1 MEEIERVFSKKSSAV
16 ICEDGNQYPS
26 NRCLCTLSFLYDYT
40 WGQGS
45 PLKGGIVEV
54 KNVIWMFFSKRVGLK
69 LLTLREIICNK
80 YKYKKCKKG
89 IILHV
94 IYVFKYIIK
103 YGIVFDKI
111 KASGHVTSPYP
122 WYLVVL
128 KLMPKWRIYHAFLRL
143 KSLSLILAKTFRD
156 DFLKCIEPKREFIDP
171 W

>member
-1 MEEIERVFSKKSSAV
+1 MHIEFSV
-16 ICEDGNQYPS
+16 WLHMGT
-26 NRCLCTLSFLYDYT
+26 RFTLKRRDRRSEKCHL
-40 WGQGS
+40 
-45 PLKGGIVEV
+45 
-54 KNVIWMFFSKRVGLK
+54 NVFSKRVGTK